1 MRAAH
6 INPFIMATI
15 KVFDTMVQCPLTRG
29 TPSMKKGNLPEHD
42 ITGIIGYTGL
52 AEGCVVIS
60 ISLPLALHATSMM
73 LGKEVSGID
82 HDVIDAV
89 GELAN
94 MIAGQAKKHLEALK
108 LRVTLP
114 TVVSGRS
121 HHIGYPEGVTA
132 MCIPFDGE
140 LGSMS
145 VEFALV
151 EVGTVVV

>member
-1 MRAAH
+1 MRAKH
-6 INPFIMATI
+6 INPFILSTLG
-15 KVFDTMVQCPLTRG
+15 VFDTMIQCPLTRG
-29 TPSMKKGNLPEHD
+29 TPYMKKGNLPEHE
-42 ITGIIGYTGL
+42 ITGIVNYSGK

-60 ISLPLALHATSMM
+60 LSLPLALHSTTVM
-73 LGKEVSGID
+73 LEKEVDQVD

-94 MIAGQAKKHLEALK
+94 MIAGQAKKHLEELR

-114 TVVSGRS
+114 TVVAGRS

-132 MCIPFDGE
+132 MCIPFEGE
-140 LGSMS
+140 HGSML

-151 EVGTVVV
+151 EV